1 MKTNAAHHR
10 ENSPRDQRRPAG
22 VPDIE
27 ILRPD
32 GSWKPIGACIATP
45 EQFEGK
51 LSSDAIECFIA
62 RARQSNLALERVIA
76 AIRGS
81 WRD

>member
-1 MKTNAAHHR
+1 MRTNAV
-10 ENSPRDQRRPAG
+10 DQRDDLPREQHRTAAI
-22 VPDIE
+22 PDIK

-32 GSWKPIGACIATP
+32 GSWKPIGACAATP
-45 EQFEGK
+45 EQFEGS
-51 LSSDAIECFIA
+51 LSADAIESFIA

-81 WRD
+81 WKD

>member
-1 MKTNAAHHR
+1 MRTKAADQK
-10 ENSPRDQRRPAG
+10 ENSPRDQHRAAA
-22 VPDIE
+22 VPEIK

-32 GSWKPIGACIATP
+32 GSWKPIGACVATP

-51 LSSDAIECFIA
+51 LSAAAIERFIA
-62 RARQSNLALERVIA
+62 RARHSNLALERVIS

-81 WRD
+81 WND